1 MINSPMKFVVDQFN
15 PLRIYLI
22 GEDDREVFELEI
34 RDGHTIKV
42 CSGNS
47 TIKDKEKLYDWSFS
61 VVPIS
66 SGSILIS
73 RNECLL

>member
-1 MINSPMKFVVDQFN
+1 MKFVTDPFN
-15 PLRIYLI
+15 PLRVYLI

-42 CSGNS
+42 CSGSS
-47 TIKDKEKLYDWSFS
+47 TIKDKEKLYDYSFS

-66 SGSILIS
+66 SGCILIS
-73 RNECLL
+73 RNEYL